1 MEIKVNNTL
10 YFDDK
15 KEADIIQAV
24 EALRQRKKLGELIN
38 QLIRQKFN
46 APNEIYLE
54 PCASMTP
61 ERRRYFSKVAHELD
75 DMRLKIKGIQ
85 EEVQKLTILAMMNK
99 YLGFEEKAENLA
111 KANFVLSRQLNSLAY
126 MLGVPLECLFD
137 KEAEGFKDMEREKA
151 EKALEFIIA
160 AYDDVVTS
168 FRKEPEQPDSETLR
182 LLSVIKSAEASIKG
196 DSKEDNESW
205 VEIVNKLS
213 GEEPKEK
220 PDSSTE
226 KDKMYLKE
234 EETDCRFDAE
244 AFGADKVAYNML
256 LNMLEGSK

>member
-38 QLIRQKFN
+38 QLIRQRFN
-46 APNEIYLE
+46 APGEISLE

-61 ERRRYFSKVAHELD
+61 ERRRYFSKVAHELE

-99 YLGFEEKAENLA
+99 YLGFEEKADNLA

-126 MLGVPLECLFD
+126 TLGVPLECLSD

-168 FRKEPEQPDSETLR
+168 FRKEPEQPD
-182 LLSVIKSAEASIKG
+182 
-196 DSKEDNESW
+196 EDNESW
-205 VEIVNKLS
+205 EEIVNKLS
-213 GEEPKEK
+213 GEEPKDK
-220 PDSSTE
+220 PNSSTE
-226 KDKMYLKE
+226 KDKMHLKAE
-234 EETDCRFDAE
+234 EADCRFDAE